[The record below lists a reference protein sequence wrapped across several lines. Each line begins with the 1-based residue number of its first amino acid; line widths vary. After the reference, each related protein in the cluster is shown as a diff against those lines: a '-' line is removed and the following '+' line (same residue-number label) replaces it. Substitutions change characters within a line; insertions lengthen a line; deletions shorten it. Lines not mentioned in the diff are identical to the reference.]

1 MKPTTEGSSAINFDM
16 VCMSF
21 GKEKERG
28 LKVVQGASKNSIFD
42 EEMEI
47 RAEISEIRADNTVK
61 TANGNIIKFEEKAYE
76 IVKENRDLVKQK
88 GTIINFEERKTKRKS
103 KTDRETR

>member
-47 RAEISEIRADNTVK
+47 RAEISEIREDNTVK

>member
-21 GKEKERG
+21 GKENERG

-47 RAEISEIRADNTVK
+47 RAEISEIREDNTVK
-61 TANGNIIKFEEKAYE
+61 TANGNIINFEEKAFE
-76 IVKENRDLVKQK
+76 TVKENRQLVKEK

-103 KTDRETR
+103 RMDKETR

>member
-42 EEMEI
+42 EEI
-47 RAEISEIRADNTVK
+47 LIKAEDGILRENNTLESA
-61 TANGNIIKFEEKAYE
+61 TGNIISFEEKAFE
-76 IVKENRDLVKQK
+76 IVKENRK
-88 GTIINFEERKTKRKS
+88 ERKTKS
-103 KTDRETR
+103 KRILRADREIR